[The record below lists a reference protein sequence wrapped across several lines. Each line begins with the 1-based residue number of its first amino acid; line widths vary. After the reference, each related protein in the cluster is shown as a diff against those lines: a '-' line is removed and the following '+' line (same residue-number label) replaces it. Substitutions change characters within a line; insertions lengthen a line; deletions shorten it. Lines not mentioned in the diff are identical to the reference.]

1 MCDLKRLTRTLQTN
15 ALCDTNMKVGT
26 FKNADEFDAV
36 SIRLASPERIRDWSF
51 GEVTKPETINYRTQ
65 RAEKNGLFDEKIFGP
80 TRDFECFCGK
90 YKGIR
95 YKGIVCDR
103 CGVEVTRNTVRR
115 ERGAHVELA
124 SPVAH
129 IWFLRGIPSRIA
141 MLLGMSAADV
151 EKVVYFASYIITKV
165 DESERSRVLAEID
178 TEYKTKSKSAA
189 KDDERKR
196 LKDRMSEVK
205 SEVTGLAQGKIID
218 EATYHT
224 YSMKYGTIFEAS
236 IGAEAIFNLFKEI
249 DTVKFRETL
258 IAARDKAGAAE
269 RIKLNKRIA
278 LLGQLSRAALR
289 PEWMFL
295 TVLPV
300 SPPALRPMVA
310 LEGGRHASSDV
321 NDLYRRVINRNNRL
335 KKLMDIKAPEVILR
349 NEKRILQEAV
359 DALID
364 NSIRH
369 GSGGGAMNIAQRR
382 PLKSLSDY
390 LKGKQGYFRQNL
402 LGKRVDYSGRSVIVV
417 GPELKLDQCGLP
429 KHMALELFR
438 PFIIAK
444 LLERE
449 LAYNIRGAGRLI
461 EEGTAEV
468 WAILEEVT
476 KDKHVML
483 NRAPTLHRLGI
494 QAFRPVLIEGNAIR
508 IHPLVCPAFN
518 ADFDGDQMAVHV
530 PLSQEAQLEAA
541 EIMSANKNILKPGN
555 GEPVVAMTQ
564 DIVLGCYWMTKEVE
578 GSRGEGRYFASPNE
592 AISAYDYGVVGF
604 RAKINV
610 LGTDTP
616 KYAQF
621 ESKIFETTVGRLLFN
636 SVLPKDYPFLNA
648 EMKKSALVKLI
659 NDLIDHYSLEK
670 IPTIVDKIKHFG
682 FFYATKSGVT
692 WSLDDLQTPPSKTGI
707 IEDAKERITTVNN
720 QYNDGLLSRD
730 EKRRL
735 VIEVWHKAK
744 SDIEKAIPDM
754 IDPTGPVHDLVISG
768 ARGSMGQLTQM
779 AGMKG
784 LIQNTA
790 RETIEFPI
798 VASYKEGLTP
808 IEYFTTT
815 HGSRSGLADT
825 ALNTARAG
833 YLTRKLFDVA
843 QDAII
848 VDSDCGTKDSVTIE
862 RANAFGIDTDLSKNI
877 RGRTLA
883 EEIRAKDGSL
893 IAKKGTLLD
902 ADTAKEIEQSPV
914 QSVSVRSP
922 LTCQCRYGICQ
933 KCYGADVTNWTLID
947 VGEAVGTVAAQAIG
961 EPGTQLTMNTKHAG
975 GAAAAGGDV
984 VQGLPR
990 VEEVFERRS
999 PKSSAVLANVSG
1011 LITEIKDLGNEKVIT
1026 ITPDEGETK
1035 KGKLIELSVYH
1046 PRLCNAKE
1054 GQKVDKGDFLSDGS
1068 ADLTELFKYAGRE
1081 KTQEYIIAQIS
1092 KIYELQGVT
1101 ISRKHMEVIIRQM
1114 FSRRKIKTP
1123 GDTIFAVNDVVEQW
1137 ELDNAN
1143 EKVKEQGGAP
1153 AVGESH
1159 LIGIMEVSLTRKS
1172 WLSAASFQNTTRM
1185 LINNA
1190 VRGTVDPLRGLKEN
1204 VIIGRLIPAGTGY
1217 AESSKY
1223 KRIAELQDTLA
1234 VREQE
1239 RELARL
1245 AAEQETS

>member
-1 MCDLKRLTRTLQTN
+1 MRTPHNTQEN
-15 ALCDTNMKVGT
+15 DFESVRIA
-26 FKNADEFDAV
+26 
-36 SIRLASPERIRDWSF
+36 IASPERMRSLSF

-65 RAEKNGLFDEKIFGP
+65 RAEKNGLFDERIFGP

-103 CGVEVTRNTVRR
+103 CGVEITRTIVRR
-115 ERGAHVELA
+115 EREGHIELA

-141 MLLGMSAADV
+141 TLMGVSAADI
-151 EKVVYFASYIITKV
+151 EKVVYFASYIVVKV
-165 DESERSRVLAEID
+165 DDKERARILTDID
-178 TEYKTKSKSAA
+178 TEFKAKSKSASN
-189 KDDERKR
+189 DDERER
-196 LKDRMSEVK
+196 LKTRLQDVK
-205 SEVTGLAQGKIID
+205 SEVSSLAIGQILD
-218 EATYHT
+218 EATYHR
-224 YSMKYGTIFEAS
+224 YSMRYGTVFEAS
-236 IGAEAIFNLFKEI
+236 IGAEAIYKLFEVMDLPKMQEQL
-249 DTVKFRETL
+249 TE
-258 IAARDKAGAAE
+258 ARDKASASE
-269 RIKLNKRIA
+269 KPKLNKRLA
-278 LLGQLSRAALR
+278 LVKQLQRAALR

-310 LEGGRHASSDV
+310 LEGGRHASSDA

-335 KKLMDIKAPEVILR
+335 KKLMDIHAPEVILR

-369 GSGGGAMNIAQRR
+369 GSQGGAMSLAQRR

-417 GPELKLDQCGLP
+417 GPELDLDECGLP

-438 PFIIAK
+438 PFVIAK

-449 LAYNIRGAGRLI
+449 LAFNIRGAGRLI
-461 EEGTAEV
+461 EEKTPEV
-468 WAILEEVT
+468 WSILEEVIS
-476 KDKHVML
+476 DKHVLL

-494 QAFRPVLIEGNAIR
+494 QAFRPQLIEGNAIR

-530 PLSQEAQLEAA
+530 PLSAEAQLEAKSF
-541 EIMSANKNILKPGN
+541 MSAYHNILKPGN
-555 GEPVVAMTQ
+555 GAPVVAMSQ
-564 DIVLGCYWMTKEVE
+564 DIVLGCYWMTKDVA
-578 GSRGEGRYFASPNE
+578 GAKGEGKWFASPNE
-592 AISAYDYGVVGF
+592 AISAYDYGMVDF
-604 RAKINV
+604 RATIKV
-610 LGTDTP
+610 LGTDSP
-616 KYAQF
+616 KYAAF
-621 ESKIFETTVGRLLFN
+621 EGKVFETTVGRLLFN
-636 SVLPKDYPFLNA
+636 SILPKDYAYLND
-648 EMKKSALVKLI
+648 EMKKGRLVRLI
-659 NDLIDHYSLEK
+659 NDLIDHYSLER
-670 IPTIVDKIKHFG
+670 IPVIVDKIKNFG
-682 FFYATKSGVT
+682 FEYATRSGVT
-692 WSLDDLQTPPSKTGI
+692 WSLTDLETPPEKAKI
-707 IEDAKERITTVNN
+707 IEDAKKQVAEIRA
-720 QYNDGLLSRD
+720 QYDEGLLSRT
-730 EKRRL
+730 ERKRL
-735 VIEVWHKAK
+735 IIEMWHKAK
-744 SDIEKAIPDM
+744 SDIEAAIPAT
-754 IDPTGPVHDLVISG
+754 IDPTGSVHDLVISG

-798 VASYKEGLTP
+798 IASYKEGLTP

-848 VDSDCGTKDSVTIE
+848 RSDDCGTNGAIE
-862 RANAFGIDTDLSKNI
+862 LGRTNAFGLPADFAENI
-877 RGRTLA
+877 KGRYLA
-883 EEIRAKDGSL
+883 EDATGEEAGVV
-893 IAKKGTLLD
+893 AKKGEYITKALARTLD
-902 ADTAKEIEQSPV
+902 ASDV
-914 QSVSVRSP
+914 VSVVVRSP
-922 LTCQCRYGICQ
+922 LTCTLGNGLCQ
-933 KCYGADVTNWTLID
+933 KCYGADVTTWEPVD

-999 PKSSAVLANVSG
+999 PKSPAVISTVSG
-1011 LITEIKDLGNEKVIT
+1011 VIAEIKDLGNEKVVQIV
-1026 ITPDEGETK
+1026 PDEGSTK
-1035 KGKLIELSVYH
+1035 KGVAVELSIYH
-1046 PRLCNAKE
+1046 PRMCLVKE
-1054 GQKVDKGDFLSDGS
+1054 GQRIEKGDFLSDGS
-1068 ADLTELFKYAGRE
+1068 ADLTELFKLAGRE
-1081 KTQEYIIAQIS
+1081 KTQEYIIIETS
-1092 KIYELQGVT
+1092 KIYELQGVS

-1114 FSRRKIKTP
+1114 FSRRKIKTA
-1123 GDTIFAVNDVVEQW
+1123 GDTTLSAGEVVEEW
-1137 ELDNAN
+1137 EFNSENDR
-1143 EKVKEQGGAP
+1143 VKTEGGEE
-1153 AVGESH
+1153 AVGETH
-1159 LIGIMEVSLTRKS
+1159 LLGIMEVSLTRKS
-1172 WLSAASFQNTTRM
+1172 WLSASSFQNTTRV

-1190 VRGTVDPLRGLKEN
+1190 VRGTTDPLRGLKEN

-1217 AESSKY
+1217 EGSK
-1223 KRIAELQDTLA
+1223 KHQAIAELQ
-1234 VREQE
+1234 RELRM
-1239 RELARL
+1239 RELAAMPEEDENSTGVVV
-1245 AAEQETS
+1245 AAE